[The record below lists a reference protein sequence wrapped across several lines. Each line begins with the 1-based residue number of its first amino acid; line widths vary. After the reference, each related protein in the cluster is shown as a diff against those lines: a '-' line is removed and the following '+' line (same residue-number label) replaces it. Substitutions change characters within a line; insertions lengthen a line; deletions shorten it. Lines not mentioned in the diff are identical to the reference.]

1 MPERGLYSCNKENFN
16 AGSNSTDLG
25 PDPVPDPGPE
35 PGPDLEPIPEFLF
48 LFFSSSVSTS
58 VSCTGA
64 EGNIGVR
71 NIWSRTGLAAVSE

>member
-1 MPERGLYSCNKENFN
+1 MPERGLYSCSKENFN
-16 AGSNSTDLG
+16 AGSNSADLG
-25 PDPVPDPGPE
+25 PD

-58 VSCTGA
+58 VSCTGV

-71 NIWSRTGLAAVSE
+71 NMWSRTGLAAVSE